1 MPSHSKLKNLTFIH
15 SNNEVHMGDDWYDI
29 ATEKHFWMRRRW
41 KVLTKLLSKKVHI
54 DLNKIADIGCGI
66 GTQSNIIQKFF
77 CGEVDGIDL
86 NSNAL
91 TRAAESFSDCN
102 FFCMNV
108 LNAPDKFLCNYDAVF
123 ILDILEHLENPA
135 PLLTSCASILKDQG
149 IAIINVPSG
158 PSLFSSYDEVVGHQR
173 RYSLDLLLEQVNESG
188 LKTLSWSF
196 WGASLLPLLFARK
209 MLLRKPNSKTVR
221 NGFSVSNYFFN
232 EILYFLSNIEYL
244 PNHIFGSS
252 LMVIA
257 QKK

>member
-1 MPSHSKLKNLTFIH
+1 MPNHSKLKNLTFIH
-15 SNNEVHMGDDWYDI
+15 SNNDVHMGDDWYDI

-66 GTQSNIIQKFF
+66 GTQSNIIKKFF
-77 CGEVDGIDL
+77 RAEVDGIDL

-91 TRAAESFSDCN
+91 TRAAETFSECN
-102 FFCMNV
+102 FLCMNV
-108 LNAPDKFLCNYDAVF
+108 LNPPDKFLFNYDAVF

-135 PLLTSCASILKDQG
+135 PLLSSCAAILKDQG

-173 RYSLDLLLEQVNESG
+173 RYSLDLMLEQVNESG
-188 LKTLSWSF
+188 LKILSWSF
-196 WGASLLPLLFARK
+196 WGASLIPLLLARK
-209 MLLRKPNSKTVR
+209 MLLRKPNSKTIR